1 MDLNLSENIRKT
13 ITAFL
18 LILLPWI
25 IIGLGL
31 VLNIE
36 FVWYYVLSIMWF
48 GMGFIF
54 YGALN

>member
-1 MDLNLSENIRKT
+1 MDLNLSENVRKKLSL
-13 ITAFL
+13 FL

-31 VLNIE
+31 VLNVA

-48 GMGFIF
+48 GMGLIF

>member
-1 MDLNLSENIRKT
+1 MNLSENIRKT
-13 ITAFL
+13 ISFFL
-18 LILLPWI
+18 LIILPWV

-31 VLNIE
+31 VLNVAS
-36 FVWYYVLSIMWF
+36 VWYYLLSILWF

>member
-1 MDLNLSENIRKT
+1 MNLNLSEHMRKT
-13 ITAFL
+13 ISAFL
-18 LILLPWI
+18 LIILPWI
-25 IIGLGL
+25 ILGLGL
-31 VLNIE
+31 ILNVA

>member
-1 MDLNLSENIRKT
+1 MDLNLSENVRKT
-13 ITAFL
+13 ISLFL

-31 VLNIE
+31 VLNVT

-54 YGALN
+54 YGALD